1 MHVSGSMIILNVVF
15 VVKAVV
21 VAVLTGAVVR
31 IFYQPLSDELSVFVA
46 MAVATMESLS
56 IVMVVAELILAMRVS
71 CPCLS

>member
-1 MHVSGSMIILNVVF
+1 MHVSGSTIILNVVF

-31 IFYQPLSDELSVFVA
+31 IFYQQLLDEPLGFVA
-46 MAVATMESLS
+46 MAVATKESLS